1 MTLSQT
7 LFYPLKTEPKIGD
20 GSTVAIAPGVLWLR
34 MPLGGALPW
43 INVWALSD
51 AGGSTIVDTGIRSP
65 ATIEAW
71 EAAISGELA
80 NSPVS
85 RVIVT
90 HMHPDHCGTAAWFV
104 ERFKVQLWMSRLEY
118 LTCRL
123 MADDT
128 GRDVPSD
135 AIDFYR
141 AAGWDA
147 RAIDDY
153 KAKFGGFGKM
163 LYALPASY
171 RRLSDGDTL
180 QIGASEWVVV
190 VGNGHSPEHVCLH
203 CPELK
208 LLISGDQVLPRISS
222 NVSVHPTEPDADPLS
237 DWLDSL
243 ARIKSRVPDDVLV
256 LPAHNSPFRGLHAR
270 ADGLIE
276 SHQRGLL
283 RLEEMLSQ
291 PRRVVD
297 VFGALFGRPITD
309 ELLHMATGEALAH
322 LNYLTRRGRA
332 ARAID
337 HQGVWWWR
345 S

>member
-7 LFYPLKTEPKIGD
+7 LSYPLKVEPKVGD

-34 MPLGGALPW
+34 MPLGGGATLDQR
-43 INVWALSD
+43 VGAFRCRGL
-51 AGGSTIVDTGIRSP
+51 TIVDTGIRSP

-104 ERFKVQLWMSRLEY
+104 ERFKVRLWMSRLEY

-141 AAGWDA
+141 AAGWDSL
-147 RAIDDY
+147 AIDDY

-163 LYALPASY
+163 LYPLPASY

-208 LLISGDQVLPRISS
+208 LLISGDQVLPKISS

-276 SHQRGLL
+276 SHQRGLTAVAGNAVAAAA
-283 RLEEMLSQ
+283 
-291 PRRVVD
+291 RRRCFRRTVR
-297 VFGALFGRPITD
+297 ATD
-309 ELLHMATGEALAH
+309 H
-322 LNYLTRRGRA
+322 RRA
-332 ARAID
+332 ASYGHRGGSCPSQLPDAARPRCSRD
-337 HQGVWWWR
+337 R
-345 S
+345 P

>member
-1 MTLSQT
+1 MS
-7 LFYPLKTEPKIGD
+7 
-20 GSTVAIAPGVLWLR
+20 A
-34 MPLGGALPW
+34 
-43 INVWALSD
+43 
-51 AGGSTIVDTGIRSP
+51 
-65 ATIEAW
+65 
-71 EAAISGELA
+71 ELA
-80 NSPVS
+80 SSPVS

-104 ERFKVQLWMSRLEY
+104 ERFKVRLWMSQLEY

-128 GRDVPSD
+128 GRNAPSE

-147 RAIDDY
+147 RAIDEY
-153 KAKFGGFGKM
+153 KAKFGWFGQM
-163 LYALPASY
+163 LYPLPASY
-171 RRLSDGDTL
+171 RRLADGDTL
-180 QIGASEWVVV
+180 QIGANKWVVV

-208 LLISGDQVLPRISS
+208 LLISGDQVLPKISS

-237 DWLDSL
+237 GWLDSL

-270 ADGLIE
+270 ANELIE
-276 SHQRGLL
+276 SHQRGLH
-283 RLEEMLSQ
+283 RLQEMLSQ
-291 PRRVVD
+291 PRRAVD
-297 VFGALFGRPITD
+297 VFGALFGRPVTD
-309 ELLHMATGEALAH
+309 DLLHMATGEALAH

-332 ARAID
+332 SREID
-337 HQGVWWWR
+337 SQGVWWWR

>member
-1 MTLSQT
+1 
-7 LFYPLKTEPKIGD
+7 
-20 GSTVAIAPGVLWLR
+20 
-34 MPLGGALPW
+34 MPLFSALPW
-43 INVWALSD
+43 INVWALED
-51 AGGSTIVDTGIRSP
+51 TDGFTLIDTGIRSP
-65 ATIEAW
+65 ETICAW
-71 EAAISGELA
+71 EAAISGDLA

-104 ERFKVQLWMSRLEY
+104 ERFKVRLWMSQLEY

-128 GRDVPSD
+128 GRDAPSE

-147 RAIDDY
+147 QAIDDY

-163 LYALPASY
+163 LYPLPASY
-171 RRLSDGDTL
+171 RRLADGDTL
-180 QIGASEWVVV
+180 RIGASEWVVV

-208 LLISGDQVLPRISS
+208 LLISGDQVLPKISS
-222 NVSVHPTEPDADPLS
+222 NVSVHPTEPDADPLT

-270 ADGLIE
+270 ADELIE

-283 RLEEMLSQ
+283 RLQELLSQ
-291 PRRVVD
+291 PRRVID
-297 VFGALFGRPITD
+297 VFGALFARPISAP
-309 ELLHMATGEALAH
+309 LLHMATGEALAH

-332 ARAID
+332 SREID
-337 HQGVWWWR
+337 PQGVWWWR
-345 S
+345 SY